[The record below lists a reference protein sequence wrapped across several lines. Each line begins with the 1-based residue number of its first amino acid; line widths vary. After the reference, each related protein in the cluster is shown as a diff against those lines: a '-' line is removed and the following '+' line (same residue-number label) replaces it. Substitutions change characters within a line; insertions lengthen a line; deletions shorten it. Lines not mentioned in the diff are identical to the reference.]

1 MLFKLLNCMNEGI
14 KSIVRN
20 TLNFFHLD
28 VTRNLKYDRLTGKIM
43 KRILQPGSNCIDV
56 GCHKGE
62 MLQAIL
68 KFSPRGKHYA
78 FEPIPEF
85 FEKLNKRFGQQVTIM
100 PYALSDKS
108 GASGFHHVKN
118 APAYSGLHQRKYDI
132 SNPEIKEINVEMR
145 VLDELIPEGEKID
158 FLKVDVEG
166 GEYHVLK
173 GALRILRESKPVVVF
188 EFGLGASDYYGI
200 NPSDM
205 FELFNSEAGLRIS
218 TLQSFVKGQPPLNGD
233 EFEHCYQSGSEYYFV
248 GHP

>member
-1 MLFKLLNCMNEGI
+1 
-14 KSIVRN
+14 
-20 TLNFFHLD
+20 LNFFHLD
-28 VTRNLKYDRLTGKIM
+28 LTRNLKYDRLTRQVMSRVI
-43 KRILQPGSNCIDV
+43 QSGSNCIDV

-68 KFSPRGKHYA
+68 RLSPWGKHYA

-85 FEKLNKRFGQQVTIM
+85 FDKLSKRFGQKVTIL
-100 PYALSDKS
+100 PYALSDTNGVS
-108 GASGFHHVKN
+108 DFHLVKN

-132 SNPEIKEINVEMR
+132 SNPDIAEIKVEMR
-145 VLDELIPEGEKID
+145 VLDELIPDNEKID

-166 GEYHVLK
+166 GEYHVLR
-173 GALRILRESKPVVVF
+173 GALRILKESKPVVVF

-205 FELFNSEAGLRIS
+205 FELFHDKAGLKIS
-218 TLQSFVKGQPPLNGD
+218 TLQAFVKGSPPLSCE
-233 EFEHCYQSGSEYYFV
+233 EFEHCYQTGAEYYFV